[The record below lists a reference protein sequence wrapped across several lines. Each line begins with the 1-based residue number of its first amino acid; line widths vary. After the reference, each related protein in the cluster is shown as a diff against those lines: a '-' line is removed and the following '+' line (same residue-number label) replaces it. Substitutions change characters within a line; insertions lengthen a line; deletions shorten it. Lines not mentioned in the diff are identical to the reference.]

1 MRRWTFTLVLLTG
14 AMMTGTGGAHAQ
26 ASVDPDQPERSAA
39 PAAEGWIARGVAGVL
54 TDASGSPIADARIV
68 ATSLDEPARP
78 VPDIAIL
85 SDAAGRFAWPLA
97 PGRYRLTALLGE
109 REVAS
114 TVAEVTAGTVTAAQ
128 LTAEP

>member
-14 AMMTGTGGAHAQ
+14 AMMTGTGEAHAQ

-39 PAAEGWIARGVAGVL
+39 PAVEGRIARGIVGVI
-54 TDASGSPIADARIV
+54 TDPTGAPIADARIV

-85 SDAAGRFAWPLA
+85 SDADGRFAWPLA

-109 REVAS
+109 RTVAN
-114 TVAEVTAGTVTAAQ
+114 TVAELTAGTVTAAQ

>member
-1 MRRWTFTLVLLTG
+1 MFTFVLLMGTV
-14 AMMTGTGGAHAQ
+14 MTGSGETHAQ
-26 ASVDPDQPERSAA
+26 AAVDPDQPERSAA
-39 PAAEGWIARGVAGVL
+39 RAAEGRIARGIAGVL
-54 TDASGSPIADARIV
+54 TDPTGSPIADARIV

-85 SDAAGRFAWPLA
+85 SDADGRFAWPLA
-97 PGRYRLTALLGE
+97 AGRYRLTALLGE

-114 TVAEVTAGTVTAAQ
+114 TVAEVTAGTVTAAR